1 MIPQLNKITHTKKVA
16 ALSIVIVVSF
26 SRMERRARIEL
37 ATRTWKDRV
46 IPFYERR
53 LCFNY
58 ITNHWVCLCCLAG
71 GIGIEP
77 MRGGIKI
84 RCLTSWRTPNW
95 IGSQWWSRTT
105 DPRLIKTLLYPWANW
120 PKTFG
125 GNDWIWTSNNLRMKE
140 ADYRC
145 PTLPYRNTLACRT
158 TTSSTG
164 LPLLVG
170 NVFLYGRATRIRT
183 EVLHLKRV
191 ML

>member
-53 LCFNY
+53 VYSNY
-58 ITNHWVCLCCLAG
+58 TTNITVCLCCLAG

-95 IGSQWWSRTT
+95 TGSQYKIWTC
-105 DPRLIKTLLYPWANW
+105 DQRLIKTLLYPWANW
-120 PKTFG
+120 
-125 GNDWIWTSNNLRMKE
+125 
-140 ADYRC
+140 
-145 PTLPYRNTLACRT
+145 
-158 TTSSTG
+158 
-164 LPLLVG
+164 
-170 NVFLYGRATRIRT
+170 LYF
-183 EVLHLKRV
+183 LKRNLQMHCGQEGKNAPNQCV
-191 ML
+191 ENFVVDKMSWNLYLTQATSYWMAMCDL